1 MFDNFAFDEVINQ
14 TNLELKTR
22 FIAFLSILLG
32 SHSIDEFK
40 AMVTATYNFGVT
52 TVEMK
57 EIVYQGTT
65 YLGIGRVF
73 PFLHA
78 LNQFCQ
84 DHHIALPLEGQSITI
99 TENCFG
105 DYYTRT
111 GLDSKQREMITF
123 CFLYAQGGF
132 EP

>member
-40 AMVTATYNFGVT
+40 VMVTAIYNYGVT

-65 YLGIGRVF
+65 Y
-73 PFLHA
+73 
-78 LNQFCQ
+78 
-84 DHHIALPLEGQSITI
+84 
-99 TENCFG
+99 
-105 DYYTRT
+105 
-111 GLDSKQREMITF
+111 
-123 CFLYAQGGF
+123 
-132 EP
+132 